1 MQGMNFISDLKPKKC
16 LWKIKVKVIRL
27 WKQYSAAGG
36 ETIEMVFGD
45 KIHISIKNELV
56 SQFQHFFTQGCSKL
70 MFNFSLTPSCGFNI
84 SFGKLT
90 LCYFS
95 Q

>member
-1 MQGMNFISDLKPKKC
+1 
-16 LWKIKVKVIRL
+16 
-27 WKQYSAAGG
+27 
-36 ETIEMVFGD
+36 MVFVDEKGD

-95 Q
+95 L

>member
-36 ETIEMVFGD
+36 ETIEMVFVD
-45 KIHISIKNELV
+45 EKV
-56 SQFQHFFTQGCSKL
+56 SYKF
-70 MFNFSLTPSCGFNI
+70 
-84 SFGKLT
+84 
-90 LCYFS
+90 
-95 Q
+95 

>member
-1 MQGMNFISDLKPKKC
+1 MQGMNFISDLKPKKS

-36 ETIEMVFGD
+36 ETIEMGD

-56 SQFQHFFTQGCSKL
+56 SQFQHLFTQRCSKL
-70 MFNFSLTPSCGFNI
+70 MFNFFLTPSCG
-84 SFGKLT
+84 
-90 LCYFS
+90 
-95 Q
+95 